1 MTEVR
6 EEMREMRA
14 VLTRIFDKLEN
25 KADKS

>member
-25 KADKS
+25 KADKP